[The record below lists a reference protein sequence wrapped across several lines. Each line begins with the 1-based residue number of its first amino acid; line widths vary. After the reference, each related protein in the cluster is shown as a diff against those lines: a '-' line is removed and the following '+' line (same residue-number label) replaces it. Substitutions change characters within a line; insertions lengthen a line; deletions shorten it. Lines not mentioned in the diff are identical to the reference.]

1 MYRVLPWLVRRS
13 VDFGGRI
20 TVNATRNGSM
30 LFRVYAGRRHDDAV
44 NTLLP
49 PTFTRHFMFTWLEV
63 GEQNPG
69 EVDQIEAAVACDIR
83 ERSNDLGE

>member
-1 MYRVLPWLVRRS
+1 
-13 VDFGGRI
+13 
-20 TVNATRNGSM
+20 M